1 MLARPLSRRITKSSD
16 PNAPWQPAFNSRL
29 HKIGRQESQ
38 RYCHIDLTQAA
49 VLSPSDALD
58 SDVCVLDKLLEPVA
72 PARDRDDQ
80 GCASLGA
87 DRTSVSGFNC
97 IRDEDVPSSF
107 RRWLL
112 PRDVKG
118 EVTLCAAFAALRLD
132 ELDDHLTRKDLD
144 ARYVGLDNVSIINR
158 GRQLEALTD
167 RTEDDRLDLGRG
179 HSAIDPA
186 RSDWPW
192 SRTDDR

>member
-87 DRTSVSGFNC
+87 DRTSVLGFNG
-97 IRDEDVPSSF
+97 IRQEYLPPSF
-107 RRWLL
+107 RWWLV
-112 PRDVKG
+112 PRDMKG
-118 EVTLCAAFAALRLD
+118 EVTLCAAFASLRLD
-132 ELDDHLTRKDLD
+132 ELDDQLARPDLD
-144 ARYVGLDNVSIINR
+144 ARNVGVGKVSIVN
-158 GRQLEALTD
+158 
-167 RTEDDRLDLGRG
+167 
-179 HSAIDPA
+179 
-186 RSDWPW
+186 
-192 SRTDDR
+192 